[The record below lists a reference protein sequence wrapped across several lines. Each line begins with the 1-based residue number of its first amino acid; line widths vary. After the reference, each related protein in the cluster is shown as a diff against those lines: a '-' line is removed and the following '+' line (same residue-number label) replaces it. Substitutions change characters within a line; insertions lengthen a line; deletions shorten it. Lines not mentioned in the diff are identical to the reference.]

1 MKEKFL
7 MTTAVF
13 FYSLFLGLENMA
25 NFEQGHRKTWEAF
38 FCEAN
43 VYVLHHNI
51 FLASFNIFLSVTAS
65 LGNVLILIALHKES
79 SLHPP
84 SKLMFRCLAI
94 TDLSVGLISQP
105 VFAAWLLSQIKELRN
120 LCSYFVMW
128 GDIMGKVF
136 SGVSL
141 LTATAISVD
150 RLLALSLGLRY
161 RQVVTLRRVG
171 AIVSCFWL
179 VCVAGTLIDGYWSST
194 ITSKIITA
202 LVIILCLLTSVY
214 CYTRIFFR
222 LRHHQ
227 VQVGHA
233 HQGQPNGGGIPLN
246 IARYRK
252 TVSAAL
258 WIQITLVACYLPFAG
273 LIPFLSISSADE
285 VSLIIGYRYA
295 ATLVLFN
302 SSLNPFLYCWKI
314 REVRQAVK
322 DTLKQCCLSN

>member
-1 MKEKFL
+1 M
-7 MTTAVF
+7 
-13 FYSLFLGLENMA
+13 
-25 NFEQGHRKTWEAF
+25 
-38 FCEAN
+38 
-43 VYVLHHNI
+43 
-51 FLASFNIFLSVTAS
+51 
-65 LGNVLILIALHKES
+65 
-79 SLHPP
+79 
-84 SKLMFRCLAI
+84 
-94 TDLSVGLISQP
+94 
-105 VFAAWLLSQIKELRN
+105 FAAGLLFQINELRN

-128 GDIMGKVF
+128 GDIVGIVF

-171 AIVSCFWL
+171 AILSCFWL
-179 VCVAGTLIDGYWSST
+179 LCVAGTLIDGYWSST
-194 ITSKIITA
+194 IASKIITA
-202 LVIILCLLTSVY
+202 LVIILCLITSVY

-227 VQVGHA
+227 VQAGNA

-258 WIQITLVACYLPFAG
+258 WVQITLVACYLPHAG
-273 LIPFLSISSADE
+273 LISFLSVSSANE
-285 VSLIIGYRYA
+285 VSLIIGCRYT

-314 REVRQAVK
+314 REVRQVVK
-322 DTLKQCCLSN
+322 DTLTQCSMFV

>member
-1 MKEKFL
+1 
-7 MTTAVF
+7 
-13 FYSLFLGLENMA
+13 MA
-25 NFEQGHRKTWEAF
+25 NLSEQGHHKTREAY

-43 VYVLHHNI
+43 VHVLHHNI

-65 LGNVLILIALHKES
+65 LGNVLILIALHKET

-94 TDLSVGLISQP
+94 TDLCVGLISQP
-105 VFAAWLLSQIKELRN
+105 MFAARLLFQINELRN

-128 GDIMGKVF
+128 FNIVSIVF

-141 LTATAISVD
+141 LTATAVSVD

-171 AIVSCFWL
+171 TILSCFWL
-179 VCVAGTLIDGYWSST
+179 VSVAVSLIKRYWSS
-194 ITSKIITA
+194 SNVFKTA
-202 LVIILCLLTSVY
+202 IIILCLITSVY

-258 WIQITLVACYLPFAG
+258 WVQIALVACYLPHAG
-273 LIPFLSISSADE
+273 LIPFLSFSSDNK
-285 VSLIIGYRYA
+285 VSLIIGFGYTT
-295 ATLVLFN
+295 TLVLLN

-322 DTLKQCCLSN
+322 DTLTQCSMFD

>member
-1 MKEKFL
+1 
-7 MTTAVF
+7 
-13 FYSLFLGLENMA
+13 MA
-25 NFEQGHRKTWEAF
+25 SEQGHRKTWEAF
-38 FCEAN
+38 FCEPN
-43 VYVLHHNI
+43 VDVLPHNI

-84 SKLMFRCLAI
+84 SKLIFRCLAI
-94 TDLSVGLISQP
+94 TDLCVGLISQP
-105 VFAAWLLSQIKELRN
+105 MFAARLLSQINELRN

-128 GDIMGKVF
+128 GEIVDIVF

-171 AIVSCFWL
+171 AILSCFWL
-179 VCVAGTLIDGYWSST
+179 VCVAVPLIDGYWSST
-194 ITSKIITA
+194 QIAFKIITA
-202 LVIILCLLTSVY
+202 PIIILCLITSVY

-227 VQVGHA
+227 VQAGNS

-258 WIQITLVACYLPFAG
+258 WVQMTLVACYLPYAG
-273 LIPFLSISSADE
+273 LKAFVSFSSANE
-285 VSLIIGYRYA
+285 VSVIIGFRYT
-295 ATLVLFN
+295 ATLVFLN

-314 REVRQAVK
+314 REVTQAVK
-322 DTLKQCCLSN
+322 DTLTQCCLSN

>member
-1 MKEKFL
+1 MKVKYL
-7 MTTAVF
+7 MTTAVC

-25 NFEQGHRKTWEAF
+25 NLSEQGHRKTWEAF
-38 FCEAN
+38 FCEPN
-43 VYVLHHNI
+43 VDVLHHSI

-84 SKLMFRCLAI
+84 SKLIFRCLAI
-94 TDLSVGLISQP
+94 TDLCVGLISQP
-105 VFAAWLLSQIKELRN
+105 VFAAMLLSQINKLRN
-120 LCSYFVMW
+120 VCSYFAMSI
-128 GDIMGKVF
+128 DIVGKVF

-150 RLLALSLGLRY
+150 RLLALLLGLRY

-171 AIVSCFWL
+171 AILSCFWL
-179 VCVAGTLIDGYWSST
+179 VCVAVSLIDRFWSST
-194 ITSKIITA
+194 IAFKITTA
-202 LVIILCLLTSVY
+202 IIILCLITSVY

-227 VQVGHA
+227 VQAGHA
-233 HQGQPNGGGIPLN
+233 HQGQPNGGEIPLN

-258 WIQITLVACYLPFAG
+258 WVQITLVACYLPHAG
-273 LIPFLSISSADE
+273 LIPFLSVSSANE
-285 VSLIIGYRYA
+285 VSLIISFRYT

-302 SSLNPFLYCWKI
+302 SSLNLFLYCWKI

-322 DTLKQCCLSN
+322 DTLTQCCLSN

>member
-1 MKEKFL
+1 
-7 MTTAVF
+7 
-13 FYSLFLGLENMA
+13 MA
-25 NFEQGHRKTWEAF
+25 NLTEQGHQKTWEVFA
-38 FCEAN
+38 CEAN
-43 VYVLHHNI
+43 VHVLHHYI
-51 FLASFNIFLSVTAS
+51 FLASFNIFLSLTAS

-94 TDLSVGLISQP
+94 TDLCVGLISQP
-105 VFAAWLLSQIKELRN
+105 MFAAGLLFQIHELPN
-120 LCSYFVMW
+120 LCYYFGVW
-128 GDIMGKVF
+128 GDIVSIVF

-171 AIVSCFWL
+171 AILSCFWIMG
-179 VCVAGTLIDGYWSST
+179 VAVSLINGFWGYTVASRV
-194 ITSKIITA
+194 ITPI
-202 LVIILCLLTSVY
+202 IILCLITSVY
-214 CYTRIFFR
+214 CYTKIFLR

-227 VQVGHA
+227 VQMQAGHA

-246 IARYRK
+246 IVRYRK

-258 WIQITLVACYLPFAG
+258 WIQITLVACYLPQAL
-273 LIPFLSISSADE
+273 LISLFSVISPSE
-285 VSLIIGYRYA
+285 VSLIIGFRY
-295 ATLVLFN
+295 TSFLVYLN

-322 DTLKQCCLSN
+322 DTLTQCCLTN

>member
-1 MKEKFL
+1 
-7 MTTAVF
+7 
-13 FYSLFLGLENMA
+13 MA
-25 NFEQGHRKTWEAF
+25 NVTEQGHHKTWEETV
-38 FCEAN
+38 CEPN
-43 VYVLHHNI
+43 VHVLHHNT

-84 SKLMFRCLAI
+84 SKLIFRCLAI

-105 VFAAWLLSQIKELRN
+105 MFAAGLLSQINELRN
-120 LCSYFVMW
+120 LCSYFVMS
-128 GDIMGKVF
+128 GDIVGIVF

-141 LTATAISVD
+141 LTATAVSVD

-171 AIVSCFWL
+171 AILSCFWL
-179 VCVAGTLIDGYWSST
+179 VCVASTLIDWYWDST
-194 ITSKIITA
+194 LALKIITA
-202 LVIILCLLTSVY
+202 LIIILCLLTSVY
-214 CYTRIFFR
+214 CYTRIFSR

-227 VQVGHA
+227 VQAGHA

-258 WIQITLVACYLPFAG
+258 WVQITLVACYLPYAG
-273 LIPFLSISSADE
+273 IRAFSSFSFDNE
-285 VSLIIGYRYA
+285 VSVLIGHRYTI
-295 ATLVLFN
+295 TLVFLN

-322 DTLKQCCLSN
+322 DTLTQCCLSN

>member
-1 MKEKFL
+1 
-7 MTTAVF
+7 
-13 FYSLFLGLENMA
+13 MA
-25 NFEQGHRKTWEAF
+25 NLTEQGHHKTWGAL

-43 VYVLHHNI
+43 VHVLHHNI

-94 TDLSVGLISQP
+94 TDICVGLISQP
-105 VFAAWLLSQIKELRN
+105 MFAAELLFQINELRN
-120 LCSYFVMW
+120 LCYYFGVW
-128 GDIMGKVF
+128 GDIVSIVF

-141 LTATAISVD
+141 STATAISVD

-161 RQVVTLRRVG
+161 RQVVTVRRVG
-171 AIVSCFWL
+171 AILSCFWL
-179 VCVAGTLIDGYWSST
+179 LSVAVSLIDSFWSFTFAS
-194 ITSKIITA
+194 SVITA
-202 LVIILCLLTSVY
+202 IIILCLITSVY
-214 CYTRIFFR
+214 CHTKIFLR

-227 VQVGHA
+227 VQMQADHA

-258 WIQITLVACYLPFAG
+258 WVQITLVACNLPRAL
-273 LIPFLSISSADE
+273 LIPFVSVFSASE
-285 VSLIIGYRYA
+285 VSLIIVFGYT
-295 ATLVLFN
+295 ATLVFLN

-322 DTLKQCCLSN
+322 DTLTQCCLSN